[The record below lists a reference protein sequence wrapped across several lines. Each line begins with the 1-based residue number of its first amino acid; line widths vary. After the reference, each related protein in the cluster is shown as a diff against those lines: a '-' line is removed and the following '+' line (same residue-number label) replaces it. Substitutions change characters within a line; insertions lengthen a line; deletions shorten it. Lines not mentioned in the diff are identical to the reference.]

1 MARRP
6 TPVRLRRA
14 SRWLLLAA
22 GAAAAG
28 VFALAG
34 ATSLVL
40 RSDWLLGQI
49 DADPD
54 SLFVTFTQA
63 RASLVPGRVRFATL
77 TLRSRDRNVEW
88 ETRLEDV
95 TVDVTLRSLAARR
108 FRAGTVRAAAL
119 TFHLRERLAPDEA
132 TPARAGR
139 YPPIPGYRDPPLRG
153 PPEPPEAP
161 ANPWCVVVDDLRV
174 EAVREIWIDAWRW
187 EGKGRLSGGLFLR
200 PGIEAEVFPS
210 ELALESGTLHWGA
223 HAVSR
228 GTAGRVRAALPR
240 FATLKYPG
248 NEVWTIMSGAASLD
262 GTLDALPF
270 LSRDGGK
277 APIEGGGS
285 VRVRVS
291 MTNGRGGGRV
301 TAAVHDA
308 RPLLALL
315 PPGPPAWIA
324 GLLDLHDFKATAVAR
339 IAPGFLAASPVH
351 ARAGT
356 FSLDADWR
364 TTRGYEWGALLLK
377 KGSLSLGLTLGDAA
391 SATHVAGAE
400 EWFETEGRSGG
411 LRTDQPRG
419 STGVARPSK

>member
-1 MARRP
+1 MK
-6 TPVRLRRA
+6 VRRA
-14 SRWLLLAA
+14 SRWLLLLAA
-22 GAAAAG
+22 GAAAG

-34 ATSLVL
+34 ATGFVL

-63 RASLVPGRVRFATL
+63 RASLVPGRIRFATL

-88 ETRLEDV
+88 EARLEDV
-95 TVDVTLRSLAARR
+95 TVDVALRSLAARR
-108 FRAGTVRAAAL
+108 FHAETVRVGTL
-119 TFHLRERLAPDEA
+119 TFRLRERLAPGEA
-132 TPARAGR
+132 TSARAGR
-139 YPPIPGYRDPPLRG
+139 YPPIAGFRNPPLRDPPA
-153 PPEPPEAP
+153 PPEAP
-161 ANPWCVVVDDLRV
+161 GDPWCVVVDDLRV
-174 EAVREIWIDAWRW
+174 ALVREIWIDAWRW

-200 PGIEAEVFPS
+200 SGIEAEVFPG
-210 ELALESGTLHWGA
+210 ELNLESGTLHWGSY
-223 HAVSR
+223 AVSR
-228 GTAGRVRAALPR
+228 GTAGLVRAALPR
-240 FATLKYPG
+240 FDTQKYPG
-248 NEVWTIMSGAASLD
+248 NEVWKIMSGAASLD

-270 LSRDGGK
+270 LSTDGGK

-285 VRVRVS
+285 ARARVS

-301 TAAVHDA
+301 TATLHDA

-315 PPGPPAWIA
+315 PPGPPAWVA
-324 GLLDLHDFKATAVAR
+324 GLLDLHDFKVSAVAR

-364 TTRGYEWGALLLK
+364 TARGYEWGALLLK
-377 KGSLSLGLTLGDAA
+377 KGILSLGLTLGDAA
-391 SATHVAGAE
+391 SATHVVGAAS
-400 EWFETEGRSGG
+400 WFEAEGRPGG

-419 STGVARPSK
+419 SAGVERPSR

>member
-1 MARRP
+1 MKF
-6 TPVRLRRA
+6 RRA
-14 SRWLLLAA
+14 LRGLLLL
-22 GAAAAG
+22 GTGAAAG
-28 VFALAG
+28 VLALAG

-49 DADPD
+49 DGDPD
-54 SLFVTFTQA
+54 SLFVTFTQP
-63 RASLVPGRVRFATL
+63 RASLVPGRIRFATL

-88 ETRLEDV
+88 EARLEDV
-95 TVDVTLRSLAARR
+95 TVDVALRSLAARR
-108 FRAGTVRAAAL
+108 FRAETVRAAAL
-119 TFHLRERLAPDEA
+119 TFRLRERLAPGEA

-139 YPPIPGYRDPPLRG
+139 YPPIPGYRNPPLRDSVA
-153 PPEPPEAP
+153 PLEAP
-161 ANPWCVVVDDLRV
+161 GNPWCVVVDDLRV
-174 EAVREIWIDAWRW
+174 ELVREIWIDAWRW
-187 EGKGRLSGGLFLR
+187 EGEGRLSGGLFLR
-200 PGIEAEVFPS
+200 PGIEAEVFPG
-210 ELALESGTLHWGA
+210 ELDLESGTLHWGA
-223 HAVSR
+223 YAVSR

-240 FATLKYPG
+240 FVTQEYPG
-248 NEVWTIMSGAASLD
+248 NEVWKIMSGAASLD

-277 APIEGGGS
+277 APVEGGGS

-301 TAAVHDA
+301 AATLHDA

-324 GLLDLHDFKATAVAR
+324 GLLDLHEFEVTAVAR

-351 ARAGT
+351 AAAGT

-364 TTRGYEWGALLLK
+364 MARGREWGALLLT
-377 KGSLSLGLTLGDAA
+377 KGILSLGLTLGDAA
-391 SATHVAGAE
+391 SATHVVGAAS
-400 EWFETEGRSGG
+400 WFEAEGRPGG

-419 STGVARPSK
+419 SAGVVRPSR